1 MLAMESSQTNP
12 LEEELGLPGLKAPAA
27 PPTSAGT
34 AEIPLEETLWDKEI
48 LGVRAAVLQVT
59 HCNQPPTS
67 RPLCGSYPI
76 CMHKCSHV
84 WHLKRQS

>member
-48 LGVRAAVLQVT
+48 LVVRAAVLQVT
-59 HCNQPPTS
+59 LQPATNKQAS
-67 RPLCGSYPI
+67 
-76 CMHKCSHV
+76 
-84 WHLKRQS
+84 

>member
-12 LEEELGLPGLKAPAA
+12 LEEELGLPELKAPAA

-59 HCNQPPTS
+59 LQPATNKQAS
-67 RPLCGSYPI
+67 LWKLSY
-76 CMHKCSHV
+76 MYA
-84 WHLKRQS
+84 

>member
-1 MLAMESSQTNP
+1 MDGSMLAMESSQTNP

-59 HCNQPPTS
+59 LQPATNKQAS
-67 RPLCGSYPI
+67 LWKLSY
-76 CMHKCSHV
+76 MYA
-84 WHLKRQS
+84 